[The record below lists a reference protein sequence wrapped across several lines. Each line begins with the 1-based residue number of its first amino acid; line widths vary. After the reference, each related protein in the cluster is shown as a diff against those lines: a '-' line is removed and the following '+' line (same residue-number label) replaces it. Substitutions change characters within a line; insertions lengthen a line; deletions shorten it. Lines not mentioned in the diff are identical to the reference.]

1 MAKKKKGAEEEGGKP
16 KKDKKKLIAIVV
28 ALAGAWKFGL
38 LPIGGSKDAS
48 GTTTTT
54 QMQPGDAVAVG
65 DPMVVNLADTDKDRY
80 ARIGIAIVLP
90 GHGEAHATETTE
102 APTRRTRATTETTGD
117 ASQTETT
124 AAHGETATTAAKGDT
139 ATTAGHEGTETTD
152 GGHALGAAGLP
163 GHPAMAATP
172 RSEGAAD
179 PAKALEPKFPRLRSA
194 AIGIIRTYTAAEL
207 LADDGPQKLE
217 DAISDAAYEIYGEDD
232 IYGVIVTE
240 LIVQ

>member
-38 LPIGGSKDAS
+38 LPIGGSKAAE
-48 GTTTTT
+48 GATTTT
-54 QMQPGDAVAVG
+54 QMHPGDAVAVG
-65 DPMVVNLADTDKDRY
+65 DPIVVNLADADKDRY
-80 ARIGIAIVLP
+80 ARVGIAIVLP
-90 GHGEAHATETTE
+90 GHGEAAETATTE
-102 APTRRTRATTETTGD
+102 APTRRTRATTETSGSD
-117 ASQTETT
+117 GEESQ
-124 AAHGETATTAAKGDT
+124 TATTAAHET
-139 ATTAGHEGTETTD
+139 TPTTAAHAESATTAAEATE
-152 GGHALGAAGLP
+152 GGHALGASGGP
-163 GHPAMAATP
+163 GHPVLAALP
-172 RSEGAAD
+172 RSEGAVD

-207 LADDGPQKLE
+207 LATDGPTKLE
-217 DAISDAAYEIYGEDD
+217 DEISEAAYEIYGEDD

>member
-38 LPIGGSKDAS
+38 LPIGGSKDAA

-80 ARIGIAIVLP
+80 ARVGIALVLP
-90 GHGEAHATETTE
+90 GDGSEPTTTTE
-102 APTRRTRATTETTGD
+102 ASSSRRRATTETTE
-117 ASQTETT
+117 ASTGGSATTSAGAGETT
-124 AAHGETATTAAKGDT
+124 TKGETTTHGESG
-139 ATTAGHEGTETTD
+139 
-152 GGHALGAAGLP
+152 ALGAAAP
-163 GHPAMAATP
+163 GHVVMAAVP
-172 RSEGAAD
+172 RNEGKAD
-179 PAKALEPKFPRLRSA
+179 PSAALEPKFPRLRAA
-194 AIGIIRTYTAAEL
+194 AISIIRGYTSAQL
-207 LADDGPQKLE
+207 LAADGPTKLE
-217 DAISDAAYEIYGEDD
+217 DDLSHAAYEIYGEED
-232 IYGVIVTE
+232 IYGVIITE